1 MNQDSRSKMFRKD
14 IQFNKVKKYYGLICK
29 YFNINLCFRY
39 EVKIEEMTKKL
50 QRLEEKHMFDR
61 STLDHSG
68 TELQATVHNL
78 TEKLRKSEESNK
90 NLEIYIDHLK
100 KSYHNV
106 FGEKTQSSPS
116 LVHSQSADK

>member
-1 MNQDSRSKMFRKD
+1 MQ
-14 IQFNKVKKYYGLICK
+14 VLIN
-29 YFNINLCFRY
+29 FCFRY

-106 FGEKTQSSPS
+106 FGEKTQCSPS
-116 LVHSQSADK
+116 LAHSQSVDK